1 MNSRDQVET
10 VLNTLRGA
18 MQVDGGDVEL
28 VSLNDDIVSVRLRGT
43 CVHCPSAQ
51 LTLKHGIELTLKRE
65 LPWISEVI
73 QVC

>member
-1 MNSRDQVET
+1 MNSQDQVET

-28 VSLNDDIVSVRLRGT
+28 VSLKDDVVSVRLRGT

-51 LTLKHGIELTLKRE
+51 LTLKHGIEGTLKRE
-65 LPWISEVI
+65 LPWISEVV
-73 QVC
+73 QVL